1 MIREIRMIAFLMAI
15 IIICLA
21 LGALSAPQRDLSAK
35 QEEHQK
41 RFGAVYMTL
50 NNPFYEIIDEEIR
63 TEVEKHGDVLLS
75 RDPALSVEKQTEE
88 IEDLIRE
95 GVSVIFLNPVD
106 FERMGPALEAARAA
120 HIPVVTID
128 TNVQDSDFVAS
139 TIETD
144 NYAAGRAC
152 AEHLLQHADHANI
165 LLLKHSSAHSAVDR
179 ITGFRQTIAGHPGS
193 PSSTRRSATG
203 SSSAPCRPCRRCSAA
218 IPRPTLSWRSTIHLH
233 SALWLRSSPAAGCS
247 RSASTASTASPRRRS

>member
-88 IEDLIRE
+88 IEDLIHE

-120 HIPVVTID
+120 HIPVITID

-179 ITGFRQTIAGHPGS
+179 ITGFRQTIAGHPGF
-193 PSSTRRSATG
+193 TIVDEAECDG
-203 SSSAPCRPCRRCSAA
+203 QLEPCRPCRRCSAA

-233 SALWLRSSPAAGCS
+233 SVLWLRSSPAAGCS